1 MPRKIAGAMAL
12 IAFALCLVM
21 GIEAEN
27 DFSTTLVRAL
37 KALAV
42 TFMVGWIIGMMA
54 QRMLEENLS
63 PPVKKPEN
71 DKSKPSAQDR

>member
-1 MPRKIAGAMAL
+1 MPKRIAGAMAL

-27 DFSTTLVRAL
+27 DFSTTLSRAL

-42 TFMVGWIIGMMA
+42 TFVVGWLIGTMA
-54 QRMLEENLS
+54 QCMLEENLS
-63 PPVKKPEN
+63 PPAEKPEK
-71 DKSKPSAQDR
+71 DASKPKVLDR